1 MEENLTHQVWQLKI
15 IHLALIHSWTNF
27 FRIKRGI
34 DSQIN
39 KIILIEEYQDDWT
52 ILICR
57 VQLHL

>member
-52 ILICR
+52 I
-57 VQLHL
+57 